1 MYVSCGLATL
11 RRLLQ
16 LDVKLHEDRDGLKCL
31 CLTGAPHTF
40 TMNLLMQDSIYS
52 LQFGL
57 QKQNMRDFLGG
68 PVTKIPVL
76 PMQGDWVR
84 SLVSEIDPT
93 YRT

>member
-1 MYVSCGLATL
+1 MSV
-11 RRLLQ
+11 
-16 LDVKLHEDRDGLKCL
+16 LDWSPTHFYYE
-31 CLTGAPHTF
+31 
-40 TMNLLMQDSIYS
+40 LLMQDSIYS

-84 SLVSEIDPT
+84 SLVREIDPT